1 MKNHFI
7 LLNKSRGNSCAM
19 QNHFELDTG
28 TKAGTIGGTLLTIVC
43 NIHLEDLTRTA
54 VLAAVGAGVSFT
66 ISVFLK
72 WIISKLKK
80 K

>member
-1 MKNHFI
+1 
-7 LLNKSRGNSCAM
+7 M
-19 QNHFELDTG
+19 QNHFEFDAG

-43 NIHLEDLTRTA
+43 NIYLADLARTA

-66 ISVFLK
+66 VSVFLK
-72 WIISKLKK
+72 WLIRQLKK

>member
-1 MKNHFI
+1 
-7 LLNKSRGNSCAM
+7 M

-28 TKAGTIGGTLLTIVC
+28 TKAGTAGGTLLTIVC
-43 NIHLEDLTRTA
+43 NIHLADLSRTA

-66 ISVFLK
+66 VSIFLK
-72 WIISKLKK
+72 WLINKLKK